1 VPAHQSHPAEGD
13 EEAEVEGPQTVAG
26 QAAGKSEDEGSD
38 GAARV
43 RVPADEQ
50 EQKKRGLLAT
60 LKEIK
65 SGRSPLAP
73 STDEVRETLENIGA
87 TLAAH
92 CVTLRARWWRV

>member
-1 VPAHQSHPAEGD
+1 MPAHQSHPADGD
-13 EEAEVEGPQTVAG
+13 EEAEVEGPQTAV
-26 QAAGKSEDEGSD
+26 AGKSEDEGGKGGD

-60 LKEIK
+60 LKEMK

-87 TLAAH
+87 TLSAH
-92 CVTLRARWWRV
+92 CVTSRARWWRV